1 MTKKELVAKIAKEQ
15 NLDPNKLE
23 RMNMETLHK
32 MDKVVPDTDGDL
44 LGSAELPSVPSVP
57 NTLPADQTGSG
68 TLPTDAT
75 GLPEDGSED
84 LGTGSVDDAGGLAT
98 EHDHQSGT
106 PDTTS
111 DAGDATQTGEQDSGS
126 PAVSTEVGTVI
137 VGEMT
142 GTMELPPQ
150 ETPTGSTEVASEE
163 GSDVHGTRTDA
174 VVGHVILGYHP
185 VTEEPVYADEQ

>member
-15 NLDPNKLE
+15 NLDPKKLE

-44 LGSAELPSVPSVP
+44 LGSAELPSANVPHD
-57 NTLPADQTGSG
+57 ADTI
-68 TLPTDAT
+68 PAT
-75 GLPEDGSED
+75 GTDGAEVGSETTVS
-84 LGTGSVDDAGGLAT
+84 TGA
-98 EHDHQSGT
+98 T
-106 PDTTS
+106 PDVGHAS
-111 DAGDATQTGEQDSGS
+111 DE
-126 PAVSTEVGTVI
+126 GTVI

-150 ETPTGSTEVASEE
+150 ETPAGSTEVASEE